1 MGGGEVKLLE
11 LASAYGIFATEGIK
25 TMPSFVLKIEDSEGN
40 ILEEAKINSLR
51 IISSKTSRQINSI
64 LSDNTARA
72 PMFGA
77 NSSLYLADYADEVA
91 VKTGTTQNNRDAW
104 TMGYTPNIVVG
115 VWVGNNNNVSM
126 TQSSVMVSSPLWR
139 NFMLRVLPTL
149 PREPLKI

>member
-1 MGGGEVKLLE
+1 
-11 LASAYGIFATEGIK
+11 
-25 TMPSFVLKIEDSEGN
+25 
-40 ILEEAKINSLR
+40 
-51 IISSKTSRQINSI
+51 
-64 LSDNTARA
+64 
-72 PMFGA
+72 MFGA

-91 VKTGTTQNNRDAW
+91 VKTGTTQDSRDAW

-115 VWVGNNNNVSM
+115 VWIGNNNNASM